1 MTEGRKAY
9 DYFVYL
15 QDMKHFAVWIGLCAA
30 VGSWLLTGCSTTR
43 VLAPDE
49 ALLTDNKV
57 IVVEGAQKD
66 DPYNASSLQP
76 YIKQK
81 PNSSFLGIQ
90 SPFLY
95 VYNWQ
100 NGRGGWWDRFCQRV
114 GNPPV
119 LFDPDLMNAS
129 VTSMEDHL
137 EYDGWYY
144 SKVEPVPTVKKKKAK
159 VDYLVSL
166 GKRFPIADIQYRV
179 RDETLAGLLAADSA
193 NFTVRSGDKLAESSL
208 EKESERIAQFFRNNG
223 YWGFSKNYFFFY
235 ADTSTVR
242 DTADLIVEI
251 QNYTRNES
259 EEDARPHIRYHIG
272 NVVLVPQRNMR
283 VRQNFLHNLN
293 QLQPGEMYSEER
305 VNRTYDRFAS
315 IPMFSSVN
323 MMLRQSEVDSEAVDC
338 RIMLQ
343 QARLQSVKV
352 NLEGSFNSTGLF
364 GVTPSISYSHKNLF
378 GGGEVLSLG
387 FRGNFQFMLKSPI
400 RATEFSVSTGL
411 KIPWYP
417 AFVWQMPRINLPQMD
432 VNFSYSY
439 QNRPEY
445 TRNIVTGSYGFSWNI
460 DKHFYYQVYPLQ
472 LSAVRASRI
481 DPDFYEGLSDPYL
494 KNSFRTHLDLGGGAM
509 FYYTT
514 NATVNPKVSYFYT
527 RVQLDVSGNLPALL
541 AGVVHPDNKYKKDQ
555 PIFGLPYAQYVRGE
569 VQAVETIRMGEE
581 NQYAMAVRG
590 LAGIGYAY
598 GNSISLP
605 FEKLFYAGGAGSMR
619 GWRARA
625 VGPGMAP
632 RDTSFKIVNQSGD
645 MHLEANAEFRF
656 PLFSKLQGAVFLDA
670 GNVWNIGGAD
680 LDGVSRDPRSLF
692 SFRNLAKS
700 VALDVGL
707 GLRLDFDLIL
717 VRFDLGMQLYD
728 PSEQAWMGI
737 NEWFTG
743 KGALHFGIGY
753 PF

>member
-1 MTEGRKAY
+1 MRRIT
-9 DYFVYL
+9 L
-15 QDMKHFAVWIGLCAA
+15 WIGLVLAF
-30 VGSWLLTGCSTTR
+30 GSFLLNGCSVTR
-43 VLAPDE
+43 ILAADE
-49 ALLTDNKV
+49 AQLVDNKV
-57 IVVEGAQKD
+57 VVVEGARKD
-66 DPYNASSLQP
+66 DPYKASSLEP

-81 PNSSFLGIQ
+81 PNSSFLGLY
-90 SPFLY
+90 SPSLY
-95 VYNWQ
+95 FYNWQ
-100 NGRGGWWDRFCQRV
+100 NGKGGWWDRFCQRI
-114 GNPPV
+114 GQPPV
-119 LFDPDLMNAS
+119 VFDPDLMNAS
-129 VTSMEDHL
+129 VPSMEDHL
-137 EYDGWYY
+137 EYDGWYN
-144 SKVEPVPTVKKKKAK
+144 SHIEPVVTVKKKKAK
-159 VDYLVSL
+159 VEYRVAL
-166 GKRFPIADIQYRV
+166 GKRFPIADIEYRV
-179 RDETLAGLLAADSA
+179 RDAVLDSLRMADTTHF
-193 NFTVRSGDKLAESSL
+193 NIHPGDKLAESTL
-208 EKESERIAQFFRNNG
+208 EKESERLSQYFRNNG
-223 YWGFSKNYFFFY
+223 YWGFSKNYFFFF

-251 QNYTRNES
+251 QNFTRNES
-259 EEDARPHIRYHIG
+259 EEDARPHIRYHLG
-272 NVVLVPQRNMR
+272 NIALIPQRGMR

-305 VNRTYDRFAS
+305 INRTYDRFAS

-323 MMLRQSEVDSEAVDC
+323 MMLRQSEVDSDAVDC
-338 RIMLQ
+338 RIILQ
-343 QARLQSVKV
+343 QARLQAVKL

-400 RATEFSVSTGL
+400 RSNEFSVSTGL
-411 KIPWYP
+411 RIPWYP
-417 AFVWQMPRINLPQMD
+417 SFVWQMPRINLPQMD
-432 VNFSYSY
+432 INFSYSY

-445 TRNIVTGSYGFSWNI
+445 TRNILTGSYGFSWNI
-460 DKHFYYQVYPLQ
+460 DKRFYYQVYPLQ
-472 LSAVRASRI
+472 LSAVQASRI
-481 DPDFYEGLSDPYL
+481 DEDFYRGMTDPYL

-514 NATVNPKVSYFYT
+514 NSTVNPKVTYFYT
-527 RVQLDVSGNLPALL
+527 RVQMDVSGNLPSLI
-541 AGVVHPDNKYKKDQ
+541 AGAFNADSRNQKDR

-569 VQAVETIRMGEE
+569 IQSVETVRLGLEK
-581 NQYAMAVRG
+581 QYALAVRG

-632 RDTSFKIVNQSGD
+632 RDTSFTIINQSGD
-645 MHLEANAEFRF
+645 MHLEANMEFRF
-656 PLFSKLQGAVFLDA
+656 PMFSKLQGAVFMDA

-680 LDGVSRDPRSLF
+680 VDGESRDPRGLF

-700 VALDVGL
+700 TALDFGL

-717 VRFDLGMQLYD
+717 VRFDLGLQLYD
-728 PSEQAWMGI
+728 PSVQEWMGM
-737 NEWFTG
+737 NDWFTG
-743 KGALHFGIGY
+743 KSALHFGIGY